1 MTGSNKKKGQKPSG
15 ARRMPTQAAPV
26 DPVVTEAEQARR
38 RSLALFAELLK
49 EQPSAGTADS
59 STGDVQNGRPSA
71 AQSTNSPGQQT
82 GAQGGDPVDTGA
94 SNLMLEE
101 VRTQIELSC
110 TESLG
115 VSCWTCLIVSHVL
128 TTLRVFECGS
138 WVSAGWTSR

>member
-49 EQPSAGTADS
+49 EQPSAGTADGS
-59 STGDVQNGRPSA
+59 AGDVQNGQPGA
-71 AQSTNSPGQQT
+71 DQSSNSPERQAGS
-82 GAQGGDPVDTGA
+82 QGGDPVDTGA

-101 VRTQIELSC
+101 VRTQIELSS
-110 TESLG
+110 TESLA
-115 VSCWTCLIVSHVL
+115 VSC
-128 TTLRVFECGS
+128 
-138 WVSAGWTSR
+138 